1 LLRGCLGGVR
11 GLYWR
16 VPRVYFVSE
25 AAEVQLRSGRCKPLP
40 SIHFCAEAAFPPATP
55 VGARLSARRLEL

>member
-1 LLRGCLGGVR
+1 M
-11 GLYWR
+11 
-16 VPRVYFVSE
+16 YFVSE